1 MRTSI
6 QLADGLIRQIRKEI
20 KATTL
25 SGAIRAA
32 LEQFLLHRKRT
43 KLTKSFGR
51 YAKWNPNIRR
61 MRRNRDLG

>member
-6 QLADGLIRQIRKEI
+6 QLADGLLRQVRKET

-25 SGAIRAA
+25 SGAIRSA
-32 LEQFLLHRKRT
+32 LEQFLLHRKRA

-51 YAKWNPNIRR
+51 YAKWHPNIRK